1 MTVEMLNK
9 GTILVL
15 MEGDDMRR
23 YSLSFE
29 EGSAPEQGLKKLLYR
44 IGEECGIDSRGKS
57 FLVEALPSRG
67 GCLLIISVRRVRKV
81 YRIKRDSTRTLCV
94 FDTADMLLDRLL
106 LGGELA
112 GTVYS
117 YREKYIL
124 IPALSATKRSL
135 ALLSEYGRLVKA
147 DAVETARIREFGSK
161 IDIPQSLRGSKGAV
175 AVPQS
180 SAPSSLI
187 N

>member
-44 IGEECGIDSRGKS
+44 VGEECGIDSRGKS

-67 GCLLIISVRRVRKV
+67 GCLLIISVRRARKV
-81 YRIKRDSTRTLCV
+81 YRIKRDSTRMICV
-94 FDTADMLLDRLL
+94 FDTVDMLLDLML
-106 LGGELA
+106 LGGDLA
-112 GTVYS
+112 GTVYDF
-117 YREKYIL
+117 RGKYIL
-124 IPALSATKRSL
+124 IPSISASKRSL
-135 ALLSEYGRLVKA
+135 ALLSEYGRMTKA
-147 DAVETARIREFGSK
+147 DQIEIAGIREFGSI
-161 IDIPQSLRGSKGAV
+161 IDIPQSLRNPNGVAAFPQKGAT
-175 AVPQS
+175 
-180 SAPSSLI
+180 SSLI